1 MMEVTQPLLC
11 LLLPATLLLQSLL
24 PLLLPATLLLLVLC
38 DSVQQAGGLMRIEV
52 GPERV
57 AAPQQSVH
65 EPIHGSGS
73 SRI

>member
-1 MMEVTQPLLC
+1 MHLSGCTVASRLLMMEVTQPLLC
-11 LLLPATLLLQSLL
+11 
-24 PLLLPATLLLLVLC
+24 LLLPATLLLLVLC